1 MKPTAQHPVRSARQ
15 DGRGRACGEREMHL
29 GACSAWVESSGTL
42 AQSGGR
48 RAWRIASG
56 VLPHSSARAQASQ
69 LQSRLPRW
77 LHAHTHLPESFGDFG
92 LGAHAEWQLQGG
104 AAGGVCTAGAIRQ
117 EANHQRASHGSE
129 GLGVAGGST
138 HSRPAVGAFCVG
150 VLFARF
156 LKIE

>member
-1 MKPTAQHPVRSARQ
+1 
-15 DGRGRACGEREMHL
+15 MHL

-56 VLPHSSARAQASQ
+56 VLTHSSARAQASQ

-77 LHAHTHLPESFGDFG
+77 LHARTHLPESFGDFG

-104 AAGGVCTAGAIRQ
+104 AAGGGVLLGQSGRRQTIRVHHKAVRGWASRAGAHTVGRPWAGFVL
-117 EANHQRASHGSE
+117 EYYL
-129 GLGVAGGST
+129 LG
-138 HSRPAVGAFCVG
+138 F
-150 VLFARF
+150 
-156 LKIE
+156 